1 MSEDSHQALLASNP
15 NFEAIEVRFAEDSQS
30 QQSQPSICFTTTS
43 TLTTPSSSS
52 NQSHHQNLEVFN
64 VALAGNNSHSQQ
76 ASSQSFTT
84 SNTIPTF
91 TTIQSVQQ
99 QQIPN
104 IISKRTTL
112 ASSSNNN
119 HQNSRVNQ
127 SELNN
132 IASQPSPPTPISSSS
147 DHQSLAKDTRDITSP
162 GILLKATP
170 TPKLPS
176 LKCSKCPKVYT
187 GKTAN
192 RDLTRHFR
200 DHHLC
205 ERHRCPHCS
214 CSFLRPDNLTEHL
227 RGHRAKR
234 RAEEALCTEL
244 GFAVRDPSDTP
255 SPSSAKSAHYEVAN
269 NGSKSGGSFS
279 RNATN
284 GTTRAYK
291 STSFVVVDQQ
301 HLSEELFYD
310 AVEVDHSN
318 GGNGAREDG
327 VQDGQI
333 TVEEVEEV

>member
-147 DHQSLAKDTRDITSP
+147 DQSLAKDTRDITSP

-244 GFAVRDPSDTP
+244 GFAVRDPSDTS

-310 AVEVDHSN
+310 AVKVDHSN